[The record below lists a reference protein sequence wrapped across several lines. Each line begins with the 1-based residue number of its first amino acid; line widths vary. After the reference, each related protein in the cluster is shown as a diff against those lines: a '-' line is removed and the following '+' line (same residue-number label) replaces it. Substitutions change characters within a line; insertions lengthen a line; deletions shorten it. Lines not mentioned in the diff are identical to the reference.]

1 MSTKKVLLQNDRSV
15 SVESTHS
22 VTTHVPRHHAY
33 AVVGERTTLLSHVY
47 DFVLKT
53 FGLSSGH
60 SDFLLYEYETV
71 SIEHARL
78 IRDAALLR
86 PTEQYRVIVIA
97 AHGFGREAQNA
108 LLKIFEEPPQE
119 VHFIIIVPVRHILLP
134 TVQSRLMFIDI
145 EGGGDTAEQS
155 SSESSQLIN
164 KASNGEVSQFLSTSY
179 KDRLEWVKDFTDDI
193 KAEKRMRYDVVV
205 FLTQLQKEVH
215 EKFMPQK
222 YPELHKQLLSIL
234 SYAQDPSAGLK
245 MLLEQVSLVVP
256 IAK

>member
-1 MSTKKVLLQNDRSV
+1 MSTKKVLLQNDKSV
-15 SVESTHS
+15 GMESAQA
-22 VTTHVPRHHAY
+22 HVPRHHAY
-33 AVVGERTTLLSHVY
+33 AVVGERATLLSHVH

-53 FGLSSGH
+53 FGISSGH

-71 SIEHARL
+71 SIEQARL

-86 PTEQYRVIVIA
+86 PTGDYRVIVIA

-108 LLKIFEEPPQE
+108 LLKIFEEPPQG
-119 VHFIIIVPVRHILLP
+119 VHFIIVIPVRHILLP

-145 EGGGDTAEQS
+145 EGVGNGDAAKQL
-155 SSESSQLIN
+155 SSELSESTR
-164 KASNGEVSQFLSTSY
+164 EVADHEVPEFLSLSY

-193 KAEKRMRYDVVV
+193 KAEKRTRYDAVV
-205 FLTQLQKEVH
+205 FLTQLQKEIY
-215 EKFMPQK
+215 EKFPPQ
-222 YPELHKQLLSIL
+222 ENATLHKQLLSIL

-256 IAK
+256 IV